1 MSTVYIVCIY
11 IYIYIYVYIYIYMDN
26 SHENCTIPRHR
37 GHEGSKLKNCL
48 VAIRIFGM
56 KHGVW
61 GKRTL
66 KLGTLIS
73 IIS

>member
-1 MSTVYIVCIY
+1 M
-11 IYIYIYVYIYIYMDN
+11 YIYMVN

-48 VAIRIFGM
+48 IAIWVSGM

-66 KLGTLIS
+66 KFGTLIS